1 MNDINYN
8 YRIYGRSKGRKK
20 ISLIDQ
26 KFYKKIIFNPK
37 YDISKNTKNILD
49 IGSGNG
55 ENTIYLAEHHPD
67 TVIVACD
74 KYYDGNINLCN
85 QLINLKINN
94 VKIYNNNVNKFL
106 DEININNYFNEIWIL
121 FPDPWP
127 KKRHNKRRIISS
139 EFLERLCFT
148 LKKSGRIFIATDN
161 SNYFLSIMMKILKL
175 DYLKWEND
183 RFYLWENPFD
193 NMVKTVFYLKAKKNG
208 EKPVFIS
215 LKKNI

>member
-1 MNDINYN
+1 MNDISYN

-26 KFYKKIIFNPK
+26 KFYKKIIFSPK

-49 IGSGNG
+49 IGSGKG
-55 ENTIYLAEHHPD
+55 EKTICLAEHHPD
-67 TVIVACD
+67 KLIIACD

-106 DEININNYFNEIWIL
+106 DKINTNNYFNEIWIL

-127 KKRHNKRRIISS
+127 KKRHNKRRLINSL
-139 EFLERLCFT
+139 F
-148 LKKSGRIFIATDN
+148 LKKLHDFLIDNGKIYIATD
-161 SNYFLSIMMKILKL
+161 SIMYFISILKNVHEL
-175 DYLKWEND
+175 RNFFIWQNDIPQNWIYNDKLPKTKFFKKSQISQRTAFFIQLLK
-183 RFYLWENPFD
+183 
-193 NMVKTVFYLKAKKNG
+193 
-208 EKPVFIS
+208 I
-215 LKKNI
+215 

>member
-127 KKRHNKRRIISS
+127 KKRHNKRRLINSL
-139 EFLERLCFT
+139 F
-148 LKKSGRIFIATDN
+148 LKKLHDFLIDNGKIYIATD
-161 SNYFLSIMMKILKL
+161 SIMYFISILKNVHEL
-175 DYLKWEND
+175 RDFFIWQNDIPQNWIYNDKLPKTKFFKKSQISQRTAFFIQLLK
-183 RFYLWENPFD
+183 
-193 NMVKTVFYLKAKKNG
+193 
-208 EKPVFIS
+208 I
-215 LKKNI
+215 

>member
-20 ISLIDQ
+20 NSLIDQ

-127 KKRHNKRRIISS
+127 KKRHNKRRLINSL
-139 EFLERLCFT
+139 F
-148 LKKSGRIFIATDN
+148 LKKLHDFLIDNGKIYIATD
-161 SNYFLSIMMKILKL
+161 SIMYFISILKNVHEL
-175 DYLKWEND
+175 RDFFIWQNDIPQNWIYNDKLPKTKFFKKSQISQRTAFFIQLLK
-183 RFYLWENPFD
+183 
-193 NMVKTVFYLKAKKNG
+193 
-208 EKPVFIS
+208 I
-215 LKKNI
+215 